1 LAFPH
6 AVILN
11 FEGVESAS
19 SRLSRNGYKTSSPST
34 HEFAPSRSTGAIGQP
49 ASAQAV
55 IQPFALD
62 LGGQV
67 LVSAIFNADGYNFSM
82 NGPVDWNRMLQ
93 AARAIGLRMPATE
106 LKGSGVL
113 NAQYSGEWRH
123 FAPPTVSG
131 QAQIRSAVLSIRGFQ
146 EPLRV
151 SEGTLKFDGPEF
163 RAEKINGNFTE
174 SGLQFV
180 GDFAG
185 SRQCERHIICGL
197 TFSLAMNDVSD
208 TALLHLVNAPSGFAL
223 PFLTSGRQFEAKWLL
238 DIPTTGTIAARRLT
252 LHNIQANNLAAQLE
266 VTGGKVLVHQW
277 SSEIFGGANTG
288 ELIFDFSGPQAAII
302 ANGVLQR
309 ARMEQVNTAFD
320 DYIGTGTLDLK
331 YRVAMNGQTADRL
344 IASMKGSGQFA
355 WHDGA
360 IRSTPVK
367 DTTNTKD
374 TLVTFKTWSGRF
386 ELDRQRI
393 AFENSKMTSTSGIQ
407 EVAGDI
413 SFNRQWNLKFIH
425 TNGSGLVATAGITPP
440 VVPKQAPKLPE
451 TR

>member
-1 LAFPH
+1 
-6 AVILN
+6 
-11 FEGVESAS
+11 
-19 SRLSRNGYKTSSPST
+19 
-34 HEFAPSRSTGAIGQP
+34 
-49 ASAQAV
+49 
-55 IQPFALD
+55 
-62 LGGQV
+62 
-67 LVSAIFNADGYNFSM
+67 
-82 NGPVDWNRMLQ
+82 
-93 AARAIGLRMPATE
+93 
-106 LKGSGVL
+106 
-113 NAQYSGEWRH
+113 
-123 FAPPTVSG
+123 
-131 QAQIRSAVLSIRGFQ
+131 
-146 EPLRV
+146 
-151 SEGTLKFDGPEF
+151 
-163 RAEKINGNFTE
+163 
-174 SGLQFV
+174 
-180 GDFAG
+180 
-185 SRQCERHIICGL
+185 
-197 TFSLAMNDVSD
+197 
-208 TALLHLVNAPSGFAL
+208 
-223 PFLTSGRQFEAKWLL
+223 
-238 DIPTTGTIAARRLT
+238 

-367 DTTNTKD
+367 DTTSTKD